1 MKKLVVVLL
10 VFLGVP
16 VLLAQSSSLNDSPNS
31 WQDVKVVY
39 DSSEVAEMEKGEML
53 SKTINTSLNFG
64 TKEKF
69 RENCLE
75 ELKKEAAQKGY
86 SVILISEKDSK
97 EKRFN
102 KRGFEV
108 TMVGTGYKS

>member
-10 VFLGVP
+10 VFFGFP
-16 VLLAQSSSLNDSPNS
+16 VLLAQSSSLNDSPDS

-39 DSSEVAEMEKGEML
+39 DSSEVAEMEKGEMI

-75 ELKKEAAQKGY
+75 ALKKEAAEKGY
-86 SVILISEKDSK
+86 SVILISKEDSK

-102 KRGFEV
+102 KRGIEI
-108 TMVGTGYKS
+108 TMAGTGYKG